1 MFFYQELVLP
11 QFTREKK
18 VDIRHTYLPRRWNS
32 WRIKILFAKM
42 MQVFAIQI
50 APADDKLLLSVDH
63 ILGQFLI
70 SGVGLL
76 LLLQWS
82 TLFICIIV
90 LPDYHNMLLSN
101 FGFFWHFLRV
111 KDIEQSGIG
120 LQESSDLTPSLSTE
134 QCSSSGVHCSVLKT
148 KISVKN
154 AFFLNYALVLK
165 KSSKIRIGNVK
176 MNIGY
181 N

>member
-1 MFFYQELVLP
+1 MTYVILTCPEDEIAAEYKFFLQML
-11 QFTREKK
+11 
-18 VDIRHTYLPRRWNS
+18 
-32 WRIKILFAKM
+32 
-42 MQVFAIQI
+42 QVFAIQI
-50 APADDKLLLSVDH
+50 APADGKLLLLVHH
-63 ILGQFLI
+63 IMGKFLN

-76 LLLQWS
+76 LLLLWS

-90 LPDYHNMLLSN
+90 LTVLPQTGFWATLAFFGIFWGLKTLRSLVLGYKKAQIWRHLWALSSAA
-101 FGFFWHFLRV
+101 V
-111 KDIEQSGIG
+111 
-120 LQESSDLTPSLSTE
+120 
-134 QCSSSGVHCSVLKT
+134 VVCSVLKT

-165 KSSKIRIGNVK
+165 KGSKIRIGNVK